1 MIGLS
6 KSLAMEL
13 GPFGIRVNAICPGP
27 VEGERMD
34 RVIAM
39 EAENSGRSK
48 DEVRQIYAR
57 SSSLRTFV
65 TTDDI
70 AEMVLFLSSPAGAK
84 ISGQALAVDGHTEYL
99 TG

>member
-1 MIGLS
+1 MSFGEVWREGDPAFWDGMWGKHKDSPMTKRLS
-6 KSLAMEL
+6 Q
-13 GPFGIRVNAICPGP
+13 
-27 VEGERMD
+27 
-34 RVIAM
+34 IAM

-48 DEVRQIYAR
+48 DEVREIYAR
-57 SSSLRTFV
+57 SSSLRAFV